1 VALAPDDQTAAHDAG
16 ETIEDQWLRP
26 VDALAA
32 YERGDFDMILP
43 TIRTLQSVAHFDTAR
58 DVLEYANSL
67 TAIARIEPRLIMRG
81 ATPIILLPGDV
92 GYDD

>member
-1 VALAPDDQTAAHDAG
+1 VAIAPSDQTAAHDAG

-32 YERGDFDMILP
+32 YERGDFDMIFP
-43 TIRTLQSVAHFDTAR
+43 TIRTLQSVAQLATAR
-58 DVLEYANSL
+58 DVLEYANSR
-67 TAIARIEPRLIMRG
+67 TSITRTEPRLVMRG
-81 ATPIILLPGDV
+81 ANPIILLPGDP